1 MSEKEFDALKKELME
16 TKLRKKN
23 LELDLAETGKELEK
37 YKTYFYGTLISTILM
52 AGYIFFQ

>member
-1 MSEKEFDALKKELME
+1 ME